1 MKTFILLGALGLTTV
16 CYGQT
21 SNKVLISPAAQIGKA
36 APAPKVPEAPCG
48 MTPEARATIES
59 LVLHHGDFSLDD
71 PAVDDVFKNLRAYF
85 KLAAT
90 CRGKV
95 GDTPAQ
101 LRGADDAAMLYSFED
116 LYDGNR
122 YERELALNKTLLD
135 QTYQQSNA
143 LADLTQR
150 YNALLAKSSSLGP
163 LFQQPT
169 PIEMECGGGRCDGEI
184 LSPRPLP
191 IVPFHM
197 TCHVIVGKVQC
208 DGDLTP

>member
-1 MKTFILLGALGLTTV
+1 MKTFALVGIFGLATV

-21 SNKVLISPAAQIGKA
+21 SKNPGTQGKAVPAAK
-36 APAPKVPEAPCG
+36 PCG

-59 LVLHHGDFSLDD
+59 LDRQPGNFSLDD
-71 PAVDDVFKNLRAYF
+71 PAVDNVFKNLRAYF

-90 CRGKV
+90 CRAKV

-101 LRGADDAAMLYSFED
+101 LRGADDASMLYSFED

-122 YERELALNKTLLD
+122 YERELALNKTLLE
-135 QTYQQSNA
+135 QTQQQSNA

-150 YNALLAKSSSLGP
+150 YNALRAAPPPLGP

-169 PIEMECGGGRCDGEI
+169 PIEMECIGTHCDGEI

-197 TCHVIVGKVQC
+197 TCRVIVSKVQC
-208 DGDLTP
+208 DGDLMP